1 MRKICIFL
9 CVVLLLVTS
18 LGPATATEETLKTDT
33 ALVQEARN
41 LYLQCIAAS
50 HRSSFTGFCGLMTSY
65 QLWKMGINESLLV
78 NDGNK
83 QFEAYKD
90 LDKTTGGYKPWAY
103 SSAQYDLRGALNTI
117 SDYGRRE
124 VCNLLVCFQWT
135 NTPAG
140 GKYGHACVINAIKN
154 GVVYFTESFYAMGN
168 PEGQTIACTIDTF
181 ADYFGDWTRFEGVIH
196 FTEGQ
201 YADGCDFSP
210 INTYLQLRFDSN
222 LRSQPC
228 LLGENYCERVRS
240 LAAGETL
247 RATGVYENE
256 YGDLF
261 YRVEE
266 GNAVAYVSANA
277 VFRLDKKVVRDGWV
291 VKGDKWYCYEADT
304 LRTGW
309 AERNGV
315 KYYLQADG
323 SAATGWAEIDGQLR
337 YFSGTGALCRGW
349 FTVDGN
355 QYYQGAD
362 GVVAT
367 GLRAIDGKMH
377 YFNKIGV
384 LVNEGRVTLDG
395 MTYSIIDGVAIRTA

>member
-9 CVVLLLVTS
+9 CVILLLVTS
-18 LGPATATEETLKTDT
+18 LGPAVATEETLKTDIT
-33 ALVQEARN
+33 LVQEARN

-90 LDKTTGGYKPWAY
+90 LEQTTGGYKPRAY

-117 SDYGRRE
+117 SDYGRQE
-124 VCNLLVCFQWT
+124 VRNLLVCFQWT
-135 NTPAG
+135 NTAAG
-140 GKYGHACVINAIKN
+140 GKYGHACVINAIKH
-154 GVVYFTESFYAMGN
+154 GVVYFTESFYAMGK
-168 PEGQTIACTIDTF
+168 PEGQTIACTIDDF
-181 ADYFGDWTRFEGVIH
+181 ANYFGDWTRFEGVIH
-196 FTEGQ
+196 FAEPQ
-201 YADGCDFSP
+201 YADLCEFSP

-228 LLGENYCERVRS
+228 LLGENYCERVRA
-240 LAAGETL
+240 LVAGETL

-266 GNAVAYVSANA
+266 GSNVAYVSANA
-277 VFRLDKKVVRDGWV
+277 VFQIDKQALRGGWV
-291 VKGDKWYCYEADT
+291 VKGDKWYCYENDAPC
-304 LRTGW
+304 TGW
-309 AERNGV
+309 VERNGV

-323 SAATGWAEIDGQLR
+323 SVTTGWAEVEGQRR
-337 YFSGTGALCRGW
+337 YFSNTGALCRGW
-349 FTVDGN
+349 FAANGE

-362 GVVAT
+362 GVVAK
-367 GLRAIDGKMH
+367 GLLAIDGKMH
-377 YFNKIGV
+377 YFNKTGA
-384 LVNEGRVTLDG
+384 LVKEGRVTVDG
-395 MTYSIIDGVAIRTA
+395 MTYSITDGIASRTA